1 MPLLPKA
8 RAERD
13 GATGL
18 AAPPYHAL
26 ATGEVELV
34 LGTGEHG
41 LPDEEAARRLAT
53 LGPNRLTEPPPPNP
67 LVRFAE
73 QFRNLLILVL
83 LAAAAVTVMLGHWID
98 AAVILGVV
106 LANAVFGFVQE
117 GRAEKAIGAI
127 RRMLALKA
135 SVIRG
140 GSRRTVDAERLVVGD
155 LVLLEAGDRVPADI
169 RLTRSRNLQTDEAA
183 LTGESVRRVA
193 ALRPPSEPGK
203 PTGIV
208 GNSCGIYLQ

>member
-1 MPLLPKA
+1 MPLLRKA

-26 ATGEVELV
+26 ATGEVELA
-34 LGTGEHG
+34 LETGEHG
-41 LPDEEAARRLAT
+41 LADEEAARRLAE
-53 LGPNRLTEPPPPNP
+53 LGPNRLTEPAPPSP
-67 LVRFAE
+67 LLRFGA

-83 LAAAAVTVMLGHWID
+83 LVAAAVTFLLGHWID
-98 AAVILGVV
+98 AAVIVGVV
-106 LANAVFGFVQE
+106 LANAVIGFVQE

-140 GSRRTVDAERLVVGD
+140 GARRTVDADRLVVGD
-155 LVLLEAGDRVPADI
+155 LVLL
-169 RLTRSRNLQTDEAA
+169 
-183 LTGESVRRVA
+183 
-193 ALRPPSEPGK
+193 
-203 PTGIV
+203 
-208 GNSCGIYLQ
+208 